1 MATYNANTP
10 KREGFEAIGVDEK
23 GGEHVLPLLV
33 AGNGVDQK
41 NPPPGTPGWR
51 EIVQAGASSATS
63 ADPPNE
69 QELAI
74 WRRVAEEEMPLDFV
88 SRNDATLLLRVP
100 AWWRVAS
107 AEAKARADDPAAKSL
122 AQVAKAVVNAEARR
136 QEEGPGSLADVFI
149 QEEDLFWCLADVFIA
164 ALEEAPFTVTVSRYV
179 QEPVHQGNQHIYPLE
194 AWGEVV
200 ADAIEL
206 LVERLL
212 PEQDGVVVG
221 HVKDAGLV
229 AQALALLAQGVK

>member
-1 MATYNANTP
+1 VATYAANTP
-10 KREGFEAIGVDEK
+10 KREGFDAIGVDEQ

-33 AGNGVDQK
+33 AGNGVDQR
-41 NPPPGTPGWR
+41 NPEPGTPGWR
-51 EIVQAGASSATS
+51 EIVQAGVSSATS

-88 SRNDATLLLRVP
+88 SRNDATLTLRVP
-100 AWWRVAS
+100 QWWV
-107 AEAKARADDPAAKSL
+107 
-122 AQVAKAVVNAEARR
+122 VAKVAADEPEDEPYPMDQTDGRTAENFGIQPTPAGHPDL
-136 QEEGPGSLADVFI
+136 EELLLG
-149 QEEDLFWCLADVFIA
+149 
-164 ALEEAPFTVTVSRYV
+164 ALEASPFTVTVSRYV
-179 QEPVHQGNQHIYPLE
+179 QEPVHRGDQHIYPPE

-212 PEQDGVVVG
+212 PEEDGVVVG
-221 HVKDAGLV
+221 HVEDAGLV
-229 AQALALLAQGVK
+229 AQALALLAQGVR

>member
-1 MATYNANTP
+1 VARYDANTP
-10 KREGFEAIGVDEK
+10 KREGFEAIGVDEQ

-51 EIVQAGASSATS
+51 EIVQAGATSAAS

-100 AWWRVAS
+100 AWWMVA
-107 AEAKARADDPAAKSL
+107 KVTADDPAEQPLARAAKVL
-122 AQVAKAVVNAEARR
+122 VNAEVRR
-136 QEEGPGSLADVFI
+136 QL
-149 QEEDLFWCLADVFIA
+149 EDQPPDLGELLLG
-164 ALEEAPFTVTVSRYV
+164 ALDTSPFTVTVSRYV
-179 QEPVHQGNQHIYPLE
+179 QEPVHQGDQHIYPPE
-194 AWGEVV
+194 AWGRLVEKVI
-200 ADAIEL
+200 DA

-212 PEQDGVVVG
+212 PEEDGVVVG
-221 HVKDAGLV
+221 QVEDAGLV
-229 AQALALLAQGVK
+229 AQALALLASGTK

>member
-1 MATYNANTP
+1 MARYDANTP
-10 KREGFEAIGVDEK
+10 KREGFDAIGVDEQ

-51 EIVQAGASSATS
+51 EIVQAGANSAAS

-100 AWWRVAS
+100 KWWPLDRNS
-107 AEAKARADDPAAKSL
+107 MTAEAVD
-122 AQVAKAVVNAEARR
+122 
-136 QEEGPGSLADVFI
+136 
-149 QEEDLFWCLADVFIA
+149 IA
-164 ALEEAPFTVTVSRYV
+164 ALDLAGDREGPFPAPEIQPDVTSSEPDLEELLLGALEAAPFAVTVSQYV
-179 QEPVHQGNQHIYPLE
+179 AEPIHQGDQHIYPWEAWADVVSNLFEVLE
-194 AWGEVV
+194 A
-200 ADAIEL
+200 
-206 LVERLL
+206 RLL
-212 PEQDGVVVG
+212 PERDGVVVG
-221 HVKDAGLV
+221 HIEEEDLV
-229 AQALALLAQGVK
+229 SQALALLAKAQGK